1 MHLVQRFYNGAEG
14 IAALFKVFEE
24 IKRRAGR
31 RQRHDIARLR
41 EAVGHLDRRAEVR
54 CLDER
59 QLSRVIEIRCADGG
73 SNALCRLTNND
84 RRLCMQADLVA
95 ERVKRDVLVV
105 PAENDDRRL
114 RQRMQTRD
122 RARGA

>member
-1 MHLVQRFYNGAEG
+1 MRLVQRFYNGAEG

-41 EAVGHLDRRAEVR
+41 EAVGRLDRRAEVR

-59 QLSRVIEIRCADGG
+59 QLSRVIEF
-73 SNALCRLTNND
+73 
-84 RRLCMQADLVA
+84 
-95 ERVKRDVLVV
+95 
-105 PAENDDRRL
+105 
-114 RQRMQTRD
+114 
-122 RARGA
+122 